1 VTQVYHT
8 VKHNLSYNSADCAHK
23 LNQKILHDSKIV
35 KKMTLGRTKAEAL
48 VKDVL
53 APKAVG
59 DVLKALTSDKPLPF
73 SIQTDASNK
82 GNRKMFPLA
91 VQYFSPECG
100 VTNKMLDFIENPDE
114 SAAGIVALLEQS
126 LEKFGLSLNQ
136 VTAFSADNTN
146 VNYGIHN
153 SVFTNLKKKQ
163 KDLLQGNCHAHILHN
178 TVKHAL
184 DKLTVDVENVVLK
197 VYGHFSVSA
206 KRRESL
212 KEFCEFCDVEFQ
224 EILRHV
230 TTRWLSLNPAIHRL
244 MQTWTALKS
253 YFISLGDECPKRL
266 QDLLKLSEDS
276 NEEDG
281 DIVEVYLLFCN
292 NILSLFEEV
301 VKKLESNATTCV
313 ELYSI
318 MDNFKQKLTQRRDD
332 QFYGYLTKLKLQRLL
347 PQEANMARA
356 EFTAFLNTAI
366 SYVEKWF
373 NFSEDNWLFSLQPLS
388 LHHGTLTF
396 DDIEKVAS
404 KLNLIHKVKMDELYD
419 ECTTANT
426 ILKRLREDAEDEWKS
441 KGVAARWMA
450 VFKVA
455 DLPNMLS
462 IISHILSIPA
472 STGYVERIFSR
483 MTNKWSDSRNR
494 CSVELMRSELLI
506 TLNFEQSCSEFHST
520 ALKDKE
526 LLSAARSNKKYTWKK
541 K

>member
-1 VTQVYHT
+1 MYHT
-8 VKHNLSYNSADCAHK
+8 VKHNLSYNSADCGHK
-23 LNQKILHDSKIV
+23 LNQTILHDSNII
-35 KKMTLGRTKAEAL
+35 KKMSLGRTKAEAI

-59 DVLKALTSDKPLPF
+59 EVLNVLTSGPLPF
-73 SIQTDASNK
+73 SIQTDVSNN

-91 VQYFSPECG
+91 VQFFQPETG
-100 VTNKMLDFIENPDE
+100 VTNKMLDFIENADE
-114 SAAGIVALLEQS
+114 SAAGIIDSIQQS
-126 LEKFGLSLNQ
+126 LDKFGLSLDQ
-136 VTAFSADNTN
+136 VTAYSADNTN

-163 KDLLQGNCHAHILHN
+163 KDLLQGNCHAHIMHN

-184 DKLTVDVENVVLK
+184 DQLTVDVENIVLK

-212 KEFCEFCDVEFQ
+212 KEFCEFCDVEFR

-230 TTRWLSLNPAIHRL
+230 TTRWLSLNPAITRL
-244 MQTWTALKS
+244 MQTWAALKS
-253 YFISLGDECPKRL
+253 YFISLGDECPR
-266 QDLLKLSEDS
+266 QIRDLLKLSEDS
-276 NEEDG
+276 TEEDP

-301 VKKLESNATTCV
+301 VKKLESNSTTCV

-332 QFYGYLTKLKLQRLL
+332 HFYGYLTKVKLQRLL
-347 PQEANMARA
+347 PHDANKARA
-356 EFTAFLNTAI
+356 DFTAFLNTAI

-373 NFSEDNWLFSLQPLS
+373 DFSENNWLFSLQPLS
-388 LHHGTLTF
+388 LHHGMATF
-396 DDIEKVAS
+396 SDIERITGKI
-404 KLNLIHKVKMDELYD
+404 NLIHKINMDELYD
-419 ECTTANT
+419 ECTTANAT
-426 ILKRLREDAEDEWKS
+426 LKGLREGADDEWKS
-441 KGVAARWMA
+441 KAVAARWVA
-450 VFKVA
+450 IFQAA

-462 IISHILSIPA
+462 VISHILSVPA

-483 MTNKWSDSRNR
+483 MTSKWSDCRNR

-506 TLNFEQSCSEFHST
+506 TLNFEQSCSEFYSKV
-520 ALKDKE
+520 LKDKQ
-526 LLSAARSNKKYTWKK
+526 LLSAARSDKKYTWKK
-541 K
+541 KYTE

>member
-1 VTQVYHT
+1 M
-8 VKHNLSYNSADCAHK
+8 
-23 LNQKILHDSKIV
+23 

-59 DVLKALTSDKPLPF
+59 DVLKALTSPLPF

-82 GNRKMFPLA
+82 GNRKMFPFA
-91 VQYFSPECG
+91 VQYFSPEYG
-100 VTNKMLDFIENPDE
+100 VANKMLDFIENSDE

-126 LEKFGLSLNQ
+126 LDKFGLSLNQ

-146 VNYGIHN
+146 VNFGIHN
-153 SVFTNLKKKQ
+153 SVFTNLKMKHN
-163 KDLLQGNCHAHILHN
+163 DLLRGNCHAHILHN

-184 DKLTVDVENVVLK
+184 DKLSIDVENVVLK
-197 VYGHFSVSA
+197 VYGHFSISA

-212 KEFCEFCDVEFQ
+212 KDFCNFCDVEFQ

-244 MQTWTALKS
+244 MKTWSALKS
-253 YFISLGDECPKRL
+253 YFISLGDDCPKQIRA
-266 QDLLKLSEDS
+266 LLKLNKVSGDA
-276 NEEDG
+276 NEKDG

-292 NILSLFEEV
+292 NIISLFEEV

-332 QFYGYLTKLKLQRLL
+332 QFYGYLTRVKLQHL
-347 PQEANMARA
+347 PPQDANMART

-366 SYVEKWF
+366 SYVVKWF

-388 LHHGTLTF
+388 LDHNTLTF
-396 DDIEKVAS
+396 NDLEKVVI
-404 KLNLIHKVKMDELYD
+404 KLNLINKINMDELYD
-419 ECTTANT
+419 ECTTSNV
-426 ILKRLREDAEDEWKS
+426 ILKKSRDAEWKT
-441 KGVAARWMA
+441 KDVAARWMS
-450 VFKVA
+450 VLQGA
-455 DLPNMLS
+455 DLPNMLV

-483 MTNKWSDSRNR
+483 MTNKWSDTRNR
-494 CSVELMRSELLI
+494 CSVDLMRSELLI
-506 TLNFEQSCSEFHST
+506 TLNFEQSCSEFHT
-520 ALKDKE
+520 IVLKDKE
-526 LLSAARSNKKYTWKK
+526 LLNAARSNKKYAWKK